1 MQGLKQFSSLYTIHK
16 NIGLYAS
23 LFIVINA
30 ADLFLCF
37 LCQKSRANHTMT
49 PLENNKTTKSYEDRK
64 NTLKKKARELAILC
78 DVPVCLICVDP
89 DGTPETW
96 PEEKERVVE
105 VLKAYKASPTV
116 NNVEGEAKA
125 VHEAPRVFETWD
137 PRFDY
142 LPEESLMD
150 VLKILERQSQ
160 VVDQVVGKEQTGKK
174 RKIMHD
180 KIKSKTVGDV
190 IKMEAG
196 LITRYFFDVVGLN
209 HQTNSYT
216 GNHSEISSFLGKISG
231 SSSSDFH
238 PAVDLELSL

>member
-1 MQGLKQFSSLYTIHK
+1 M
-16 NIGLYAS
+16 
-23 LFIVINA
+23 VINA

-49 PLENNKTTKSYEDRK
+49 PLENNKNTKSYEDRK

-116 NNVEGEAKA
+116 NNVEGEAKV

-190 IKMEAG
+190 NKMEAG
-196 LITRYFFDVVGLN
+196 
-209 HQTNSYT
+209 
-216 GNHSEISSFLGKISG
+216 NHSDISSFLGKISG

-238 PAVDLELSL
+238 TAVDLELISGKYRNLDSVHGGSS

>member
-1 MQGLKQFSSLYTIHK
+1 
-16 NIGLYAS
+16 
-23 LFIVINA
+23 
-30 ADLFLCF
+30 
-37 LCQKSRANHTMT
+37 MT

-78 DVPVCLICVDP
+78 DVPVCIICVDP

-116 NNVEGEAKA
+116 NNVEGEA
-125 VHEAPRVFETWD
+125 T
-137 PRFDY
+137 
-142 LPEESLMD
+142 
-150 VLKILERQSQ
+150 

-190 IKMEAG
+190 NTMEAG
-196 LITRYFFDVVGLN
+196 LITRNFLDVVGLN

-216 GNHSEISSFLGKISG
+216 GNHSDISSFLGKNFREQQQRFPYSSG
-231 SSSSDFH
+231 LGVKVCDEINATSGKYRNLAQRSWWLQLMFR
-238 PAVDLELSL
+238 

>member
-1 MQGLKQFSSLYTIHK
+1 
-16 NIGLYAS
+16 
-23 LFIVINA
+23 
-30 ADLFLCF
+30 
-37 LCQKSRANHTMT
+37 MT

-64 NTLKKKARELAILC
+64 NTLKKKARGLLY
-78 DVPVCLICVDP
+78 CLQGQP
-89 DGTPETW
+89 DS
-96 PEEKERVVE
+96 KQCR
-105 VLKAYKASPTV
+105 
-116 NNVEGEAKA
+116 GEAKA

-174 RKIMHD
+174 RKILHD

-190 IKMEAG
+190 NTMETG
-196 LITRYFFDVVGLN
+196 LITRNFLDVVGLN

-216 GNHSEISSFLGKISG
+216 GNHSDISSFLGKNSG
-231 SSSSDFH
+231 SSSSSDFH
-238 PAVDLELSL
+238 TAVGLELKFCDEINATSGKYRNLDSVHGGSS